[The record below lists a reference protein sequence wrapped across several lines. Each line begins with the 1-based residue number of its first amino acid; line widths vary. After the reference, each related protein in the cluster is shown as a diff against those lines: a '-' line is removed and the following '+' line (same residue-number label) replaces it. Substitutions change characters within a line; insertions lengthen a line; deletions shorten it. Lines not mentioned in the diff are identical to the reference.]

1 MPVCVRPIWKDK
13 RRWQEHAASATYR
26 VQGSYDLGWDT
37 GSGLCCSNFLR
48 FVYFHSL
55 CFRKEFLGAIVADAV
70 AVLLNPVKMSL
81 AYFGHLLVFR
91 QISTVFLLSSSSW
104 ARFIMFGPRRE
115 LEELC
120 NVIIY
125 ARRASLRVFR

>member
-1 MPVCVRPIWKDK
+1 MCDPSGKIKDVGRSTQHPRPIACKG
-13 RRWQEHAASATYR
+13 ATILDGILD
-26 VQGSYDLGWDT
+26 QGCVVLTSCV
-37 GSGLCCSNFLR
+37 LCTFTR
-48 FVYFHSL
+48 FVFVKS
-55 CFRKEFLGAIVADAV
+55 FFADAV
-70 AVLLNPVKMSL
+70 AVLLNPAKMSL
-81 AYFGHLLVFR
+81 AYFGHLLVFC

-104 ARFIMFGPRRE
+104 ARFIMFGPRRG

>member
-1 MPVCVRPIWKDK
+1 M
-13 RRWQEHAASATYR
+13 
-26 VQGSYDLGWDT
+26 QGSYDLGWDT

-70 AVLLNPVKMSL
+70 AVLLNPAKMSL
-81 AYFGHLLVFR
+81 AYFGHLLVFC

-104 ARFIMFGPRRE
+104 ARFIMFGPRRG

>member
-1 MPVCVRPIWKDK
+1 M
-13 RRWQEHAASATYR
+13 
-26 VQGSYDLGWDT
+26 
-37 GSGLCCSNFLR
+37 
-48 FVYFHSL
+48 YFHSL